1 MGWLFRRSITRKEL
15 IAERTEGWERTN
27 DDGLVITS
35 TCLAHC
41 YRGGSFSGV
50 LWSVWERTFMKNGAE
65 SSPKQRW
72 IQCDL
77 LRHQNGDGWGYKD
90 LEESCGPINTAAMQ
104 SGGSKFSCITSDPQ
118 RSGVLAVPPNASEQQ
133 IGHRE
138 VSCGN
143 NNSPNERNEDV

>member
-1 MGWLFRRSITRKEL
+1 MGWLFRCSMTRKGL

-27 DDGLVITS
+27 PDGLVITS

-50 LWSVWERTFMKNGAE
+50 LWSVWERTFMAEGTE

-90 LEESCGPINTAAMQ
+90 LEESCGPYYFSSPMKYLAMVPLDQYGGNAEWREQVLLHHKRSAEKRRARRAAKCQ
-104 SGGSKFSCITSDPQ
+104 
-118 RSGVLAVPPNASEQQ
+118 
-133 IGHRE
+133 
-138 VSCGN
+138 
-143 NNSPNERNEDV
+143 